1 MDWVII
7 CIADHNLKYL
17 LHLSMLNEPLMLKVN
32 WPVVDTTHPQSN
44 KLVMD
49 IKIKVPGDSK
59 HNDSPPQWYQMNIII
74 DDVLTIQQELILCSA
89 GSDEPHMSHRPEELL
104 QS

>member
-1 MDWVII
+1 MDWVITYI
-7 CIADHNLKYL
+7 EDHNLKYL

-32 WPVVDTTHPQSN
+32 WPVVDTTHLQSS

-49 IKIKVPGDSK
+49 MKIKVSDDSK
-59 HNDSPPQWYQMNIII
+59 CNDSPPQWYQMKSSYK
-74 DDVLTIQQELILCSA
+74 VLTIQQELILCSA